1 MAIKALSLAEEYLAD
16 HFPRFPVMPGVMML
30 ESMFQAC
37 AWLVRKS
44 EDFAHAIVV
53 LREARNV
60 KFSNFVEPGQVLV
73 VKATIVKQ
81 DDTTTTLKAEAT
93 VDGKTAV
100 SAKLVLERYNLADRY
115 PTRAASDA
123 FATRRLARTIR
134 TAGPANAGRERE
146 LRRPIAE
153 SHGSEW
159 PRVCKALATPPVK
172 RQGIFP
178 NGIDWVSVETLDQ
191 LVFWIGDDAHGTH
204 E

>member
-1 MAIKALSLAEEYLAD
+1 MRFLLIDRITDLREGDSITAIKVLTLAEEYLAD

-30 ESMFQAC
+30 ESMYQAC

-44 EDFAHAIVV
+44 EDFEHSIVV

-60 KFSNFVEPGQVLV
+60 KFSSFVEPGQVLA

-81 DDTTTTLKAEAT
+81 DETTTTLKAEAT

-123 FATRRLARTIR
+123 FT
-134 TAGPANAGRERE
+134 
-146 LRRPIAE
+146 
-153 SHGSEW
+153 
-159 PRVCKALATPPVK
+159 K
-172 RQGIFP
+172 RQMREQFNLLYWP
-178 NGIDWVSVETLDQ
+178 LPVESVNT
-191 LVFWIGDDAHGTH
+191 GDPLPIL
-204 E
+204 